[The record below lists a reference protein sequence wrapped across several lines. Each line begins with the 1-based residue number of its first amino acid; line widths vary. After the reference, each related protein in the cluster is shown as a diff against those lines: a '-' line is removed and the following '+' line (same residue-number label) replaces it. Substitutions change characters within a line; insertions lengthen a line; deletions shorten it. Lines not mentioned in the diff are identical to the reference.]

1 MNAMTLKKTF
11 SSLLLSS
18 SLLLAASVAYAHED
32 APQAPQHG
40 GLVTEAASG
49 HTAELSLAGGML
61 MVYLRDHEGAP
72 LDSTG
77 AQAEVTLLSGSTKQV
92 LALAPSG
99 ANSWMAQG
107 AYQAVAGSK
116 AVLKLTLPGK
126 SAELFRFVLP

>member
-1 MNAMTLKKTF
+1 MNPVTLNKAIR
-11 SSLLLSS
+11 SLLLSS
-18 SLLLAASVAYAHED
+18 SLLLAAGAAYAHEE

-40 GLVTEAASG
+40 GLVTEAGSG
-49 HTAELSLAGGML
+49 HIAELSLAGGML

-72 LDSTG
+72 IDSAG
-77 AQAEVTLLSGSTKQV
+77 AQGEVSLLSGGAKQV

-99 ANSWMAQG
+99 GNSLMAQG
-107 AYQAVAGSK
+107 SYQAAAGSK

>member
-1 MNAMTLKKTF
+1 MNAITLKKTF

-18 SLLLAASVAYAHED
+18 SLLLAASATYAHED
-32 APQAPQHG
+32 APQTPQHG

-49 HTAELSLAGGML
+49 HIAELSLAGGML
-61 MVYLRDHEGAP
+61 MVYLSDHAGAP
-72 LDSTG
+72 IDSAG
-77 AQAEVTLLSGSTKQV
+77 AQGEVTLLSGGAKQV

-99 ANSWMAQG
+99 ANSLMAQG
-107 AYQAVAGSK
+107 SYQAAAGSK

>member
-1 MNAMTLKKTF
+1 MNAITLKKTF

-40 GLVTEAASG
+40 GLITEASSG
-49 HTAELSLAGGML
+49 NTAELSLAGGML
-61 MVYLRDHEGAP
+61 MVYLSDHAGAP
-72 LDSTG
+72 IDSAG
-77 AQAEVTLLSGSTKQV
+77 AQGEVTLLSGSAKQV
-92 LALAPSG
+92 LPLAPSG
-99 ANSWMAQG
+99 ANSLMAQG
-107 AYQAVAGSK
+107 TYQAVAGSK